1 MSKYIS
7 TALLLACGLLAA
19 SFVHAQSDTRR
30 PVDLKVFVAP
40 LEGPDADLINSIRV
54 KLIRDFEKNGIS
66 VTETKE
72 DADAILTGSGL
83 MRSSF
88 PTSLG
93 HRPTL
98 RIRASMR
105 LVNKNGVAL
114 WAADVSSSRYAVSES
129 SSFVEKVTEKV
140 SAALSEESKRRNSEP
155 IVQKI
160 NDGGQRTP
168 VLPNLTIQ

>member
-1 MSKYIS
+1 MRKFVC
-7 TALLLACGLLAA
+7 AAFLLACGVFGAA
-19 SFVHAQSDTRR
+19 FVHAQAEMQQRN
-30 PVDLKVFVAP
+30 DLKVFVAP
-40 LEGPDADLINSIRV
+40 LEGPDADLVKSIRT
-54 KLIRDFEKNGIS
+54 KLIKDFEKHGIS

-83 MRSSF
+83 MQSTF

-93 HRPTL
+93 HRTTL

-140 SAALSEESKRRNSEP
+140 AAALSEESKRKSSEP
-155 IVQKI
+155 VVQRVHET
-160 NDGGQRTP
+160 N
-168 VLPNLTIQ
+168 